1 MDDFEKILE
10 FKPSV
15 KQWEALLGISRQAIQ
30 DHRKNSNFIVEGES
44 LSAGL
49 FSAFDYMRN
58 TAAGRIKTEG
68 NEALIAAKTRQTEIN
83 ADRQALA
90 LAKEAGLL
98 VAVADFIDTLT
109 NAVIK
114 FRMRLQNEVPVKIV
128 EKIEL
133 LYSIKVDKQVI
144 QGIIN
149 PALDS
154 ISDDVAFIAKKLLGS
169 DDGSI

>member
-1 MDDFEKILE
+1 MDDFDKLIE
-10 FKPSV
+10 FKPTV
-15 KQWEALLGISRQAIQ
+15 KQWEQLLGISRQAIQ
-30 DHRKNSNFIVEGES
+30 KHRQDGNFIVEGET
-44 LSAGL
+44 LSHGL
-49 FSAFDYMRN
+49 LVAFDYMRN

-98 VAVADFIDTLT
+98 VIVADFVELLM

-114 FRMRLQNEVPVKIV
+114 FRMRLQNEAPVKIV

-133 LYSIKVDKQVI
+133 IYKIKVDKNIVQSE
-144 QGIIN
+144 IN
-149 PALDS
+149 PALDALA
-154 ISDDVAFIAKKLLGS
+154 DDFNYLANKLTSG
-169 DDGSI
+169 